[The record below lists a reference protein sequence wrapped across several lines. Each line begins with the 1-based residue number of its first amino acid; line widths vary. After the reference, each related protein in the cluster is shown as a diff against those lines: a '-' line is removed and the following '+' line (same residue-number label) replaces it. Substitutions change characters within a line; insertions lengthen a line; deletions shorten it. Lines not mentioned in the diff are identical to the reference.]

1 MNYKSL
7 FICLSSGEKQ
17 HININDVVDIV
28 ITNESGKYQ
37 VDVLNIPN
45 NNKYSVDTKIIN
57 FEEYNKMLDL

>member
-45 NNKYSVDTKIIN
+45 NKYSVDTKIIN